1 MTVEWQ
7 GPRNFELSKHTEH
20 TDTVRYR
27 CPVGSR
33 ELDLYAPRALIGTED
48 TAAPSRIFV
57 EISRSEMALHEIG
70 FHGHPIRP
78 RTEADYWE
86 YELHDDTLVNSVLY
100 VVEYEGQRYKLYM
113 PREIFGDRLF
123 PKRLLVYIEPPED

>member
-1 MTVEWQ
+1 MTVEWE
-7 GPRNFELSKHTEH
+7 GPRNFELSKDTEH

-33 ELDLYAPRALIGTED
+33 ELDFYAPRALIGPED
-48 TAAPSRIFV
+48 TAAPNRIFV

-86 YELHDDTLVNSVLY
+86 YELHDDNLVHSVRY
-100 VVEYEGQRYKLYM
+100 AVEYEGHRFSLYM
-113 PREIFGDRLF
+113 PRDLFEDRLF
-123 PKRLLVYIEPPED
+123 PKRLLVFIGIPED